1 VIATAALLGY
11 AAVLG
16 FAGARLLARGDWSD
30 RAPRLGIVVWQ
41 AATASVLA
49 AAVLAGL
56 TLAVP
61 GVRAAHSVAELFDAC
76 EMIMRA
82 HYGTPGAPAI
92 AGLASTAGVALW
104 TLGHCVH
111 ALATTAR
118 RRRAHADSLAMV
130 ARRRPGLDALVIDHD
145 QPMAYCLPGRRHS
158 VVLSTGALDRLDD
171 DQLSAVIAH
180 ERAHLE
186 GRHDLAANIAVAI
199 ARAFPVIPL
208 FRQAR
213 DEIARLVE
221 MAADDSAARHH
232 DRHTVAAALVTVAGG
247 RTPAASLGAGG
258 STALAR
264 VKRLLGPHRPLPLV
278 ARAGG
283 VLGISL
289 LVLLP
294 LDLAANP
301 AIVALLTHHCHLA

>member
-1 VIATAALLGY
+1 MITTVVLLGY
-11 AAVLG
+11 AAALG
-16 FAGARLLARGDWSD
+16 FAGGRLLARGDWSA

-41 AATASVLA
+41 AATASALA

-76 EMIMRA
+76 EMILRA
-82 HYGTPGAPAI
+82 HHGATGAPAI
-92 AGLASTAGVALW
+92 AGLASAAGVALW
-104 TLGHCVH
+104 TFGHCVH

-118 RRRAHADSLAMV
+118 RRRAHAESLAMV

-158 VVLSTGALDRLDD
+158 VVLTTGALDRLDD

-186 GRHDLAANIAVAI
+186 GRHDLATNIAVAI

-213 DEIARLVE
+213 DEIACLVE
-221 MAADDSAARHH
+221 MAADDSATRHH
-232 DRHTVAAALVTVAGG
+232 HRHTVAAALVTVAGG
-247 RTPAASLGAGG
+247 RTPSASMGAGG

-264 VKRLLGPHRPLPLV
+264 VKRLLGPHRPLPRA

-294 LDLAANP
+294 LELAANP